1 LACGFNFV
9 KRVTLGAV
17 DWTKMRRDRMVMLL
31 CNQSDAVT
39 PALWDTGSALHKRLK
54 ERGAEGK

>member
-1 LACGFNFV
+1 
-9 KRVTLGAV
+9 
-17 DWTKMRRDRMVMLL
+17 MVMLL
-31 CNQSDAVT
+31 CNQSHAVT